1 MTKKIFLSLMA
12 VLGLFLSAHAQ
23 EREITGSVKDHA
35 GAGIVGATILV
46 EGTTKG
52 TTSGADGSFSIK
64 AAPDNVLVVSFM
76 GYQSHTIKV
85 GTQTRI
91 DVVLKE
97 NTQAIDDV
105 IVVAFGTAKKEA
117 FTGSAT
123 VIKSDDIAKS
133 QQSNVAQAL
142 AGKVAGVQLTNTS
155 GQPGE
160 SPTIRIRGFSS
171 LNAGNDP
178 LWIVD
183 GMPYSGD
190 LNNLNPSDI
199 ESMTVLKDAAS
210 NSLYGARGAN
220 GVVMITTK
228 KAKSQEAHVTIDAKW
243 GVNSRAV
250 QDYAYITNPAQFY
263 ELHYSA
269 LKNYYVNSGM
279 SVGEAH
285 LRANTNL
292 TANANDGGLGYMVY
306 TVPSGQEFIGING
319 KVNPAATLGR
329 RLVYEG
335 KEYYIRPDD
344 WTDAAFRSSL
354 RQEYNASISGQT
366 GNASIYGSF
375 GYLNNEGIA
384 YNSDMDRYTAR
395 LRVDYQAK
403 KWLKFSANANY
414 THFRYNQ
421 IDDSGAGN
429 SSGNVFAYTTAVGPI
444 YPLYIRDG
452 EGNVMYNEDG
462 IKLYDYGN
470 GDNAGM
476 ERSLFPNSN
485 ALSDSRLNKQ
495 EAEGN
500 AFNGTGYID
509 VTFLKDFKFT
519 FNAGVSLDETRST
532 SVTNPWFGQFAS
544 EKGMVSK
551 GHQRNFD
558 LNLQQI
564 LNYTKQIGSHNINVM
579 LGHESYQNR
588 IYTLSATKSN
598 MLTQENDELAGA
610 IIDKQGAGSY
620 RVEYNNE
627 GYFARVM
634 YDYAGK
640 YFASASYRRDAS
652 SRFHPDHRWGNFWSL
667 GAAWIINRESWF
679 NASWVNMLKVKA
691 SYGSQGND
699 NLGSKAESYYR
710 YTDYREILSSGD
722 GVTSVLYQKGNPDI
736 TWETNANLNVGVE
749 FGLWDNRLSGSIDVF
764 NRKTTDM
771 LFELATPIE
780 SGYTTIFTNIGDMV
794 NRGLE
799 IELNADLIRT
809 KNLVWDFSLNMTH
822 YKNKV
827 THLPE
832 QFKNNTT
839 ADGKHVGRWQD
850 TKFLTEGE
858 SVFSF
863 YVPTYAGVDPET
875 GKSLWYT
882 YKTDDAGN
890 KERIKTSDYSVASQE
905 GREMHGDALPDVYG
919 GFGTSL
925 RFYGVDFSI
934 GFTYQLGGQVLDQ
947 GYRFYMNSPA
957 GTSTGNNYHHDLLNS
972 WTPEN
977 SGSNIP
983 RFAYN
988 DSNQAAVSDRFLTS
1002 ASYLNIQNI
1011 TLGYTLPKRIT
1022 RKFLVEN
1029 LRIYLACDNVWY
1041 WSKRQGLDPR
1051 QSINGITNP
1060 YYYAPIRTFSGG
1072 VTVTF

>member
-640 YFASASYRRDAS
+640 YFFSASYRRDGS
-652 SRFHPDHRWGNFWSL
+652 SRFGKENRWGVFPAVSAAYRISNEKFWPKDFFMNSLKIRGSWGANGNNSIPTNTALAKLSSANYSSGNIINGFAPTSLANPDLGWEKTESWNIAFDMGMFNNRIFLSADYYVKTTKDLLYQVTVPALLGFTQAWGNIGSIRNKGFELELTTQNLTGKLKWTTSLNVSYNKNKVLSL
-667 GAAWIINRESWF
+667 GDDNSTVFTGYDKTTQVFMVGQPLRSFYMYDAVGVYQTQADLQKYPVMQNT
-679 NASWVNMLKVKA
+679 KV
-691 SYGSQGND
+691 GD
-699 NLGSKAESYYR
+699 VRYR
-710 YTDYREILSSGD
+710 DANGD
-722 GVTSVLYQKGNPDI
+722 GVISDSDRTLMGKPDPDYTFGMTNTFKYKNFDLSILITGQTGGHIYGVLGRAMDRPGMGANINVLAHWKNMWKSEAEPGDGKTPGID
-736 TWETNANLNVGVE
+736 NANTGQFYDSRWLY
-749 FGLWDNRLSGSIDVF
+749 S
-764 NRKTTDM
+764 TD
-771 LFELATPIE
+771 F
-780 SGYTTIFTNIGDMV
+780 
-794 NRGLE
+794 
-799 IELNADLIRT
+799 
-809 KNLVWDFSLNMTH
+809 
-822 YKNKV
+822 
-827 THLPE
+827 
-832 QFKNNTT
+832 
-839 ADGKHVGRWQD
+839 
-850 TKFLTEGE
+850 
-858 SVFSF
+858 
-863 YVPTYAGVDPET
+863 
-875 GKSLWYT
+875 
-882 YKTDDAGN
+882 
-890 KERIKTSDYSVASQE
+890 IK
-905 GREMHGDALPDVYG
+905 
-919 GFGTSL
+919 
-925 RFYGVDFSI
+925 I
-934 GFTYQLGGQVLDQ
+934 K
-947 GYRFYMNSPA
+947 
-957 GTSTGNNYHHDLLNS
+957 
-972 WTPEN
+972 
-977 SGSNIP
+977 
-983 RFAYN
+983 
-988 DSNQAAVSDRFLTS
+988 
-1002 ASYLNIQNI
+1002 NI
-1011 TLGYTLPKRIT
+1011 TLGYRLPFKK
-1022 RKFLVEN
+1022 KFIQNARVYLSGEN
-1029 LRIYLACDNVWY
+1029 LLMWDKYDGGFSPEANNAGSSGDYDYGSYPQARV
-1041 WSKRQGLDPR
+1041 
-1051 QSINGITNP
+1051 ITL
-1060 YYYAPIRTFSGG
+1060 G
-1072 VTVTF
+1072 VNVTF